1 MDKYMIISPIGEGSF
16 AKVYRGREKYTGRDV
31 ALKFISKLGK
41 TEKDL
46 NFLRREI
53 DILRKM
59 KHEHIV
65 EMLNSFE
72 TPNEI
77 VVVTERGL
85 ADLYQL
91 LEDDVSLPEDAVQK
105 IACQLVSALYYL
117 HSHRV
122 LHRDMKPQNIL
133 IFPSGRVKLCD
144 FGFARN
150 MTMDTMVLTSIKGT
164 PLYMCPELV
173 DEKPYDHSADLWA
186 LGCILYEVYHGKPP
200 FFTNNV
206 FHLIKMIGKESVKWP
221 KVISPDM
228 RSFLEGLLTKDS
240 THRLTWPD
248 LLQHPFVRTGVKV
261 PLLTESII
269 GPLTQPPTE
278 EQRILKQ
285 QQIKAKGV
293 SRGPSKLLSKFMPD
307 EHRKDAPKSP
317 GNKDKTPKKTKI
329 PTPQKPEVKQP
340 PPPPLHPPPPPPPP
354 PVEPI
359 INHSAL
365 IVDSLT
371 SQDDKFVSARDN
383 LTTSRTTEEQEI
395 EQYAE
400 QIESM
405 SNEQL
410 IHLIQQPAFGQLFQT
425 IQITVL
431 SKLLECTLNGASFY
445 RNMMKIIRFILQADI
460 DPNYIILFTNTI
472 HVPDLLLK
480 HLKAIFDHSTIR
492 KEPWFAHILYDILIV
507 LRLWFELITAYTLQ
521 QLDED
526 QCQFYLNMSHE
537 FLELTS
543 IILNIGSTLDYTICC
558 EALMILIILCESY
571 EDASPIL
578 CQAWYDPIRLDKC
591 QIWSAIAQL
600 ITTNSRIENPNAEI
614 YNETLMYTV
623 ATIAALTYPSQCL
636 PDELLEAKIK
646 VANSL
651 ALKLLD
657 SNYAAF
663 RDVWLGQFY
672 TPKCCSNIL
681 KALYGMCLSTPRFT
695 AFIFDGPFVSN
706 ELLSLIRGQ

>member
-354 PVEPI
+354 P
-359 INHSAL
+359 
-365 IVDSLT
+365 
-371 SQDDKFVSARDN
+371 
-383 LTTSRTTEEQEI
+383 SR
-395 EQYAE
+395 
-400 QIESM
+400 
-405 SNEQL
+405 
-410 IHLIQQPAFGQLFQT
+410 
-425 IQITVL
+425 
-431 SKLLECTLNGASFY
+431 
-445 RNMMKIIRFILQADI
+445 
-460 DPNYIILFTNTI
+460 
-472 HVPDLLLK
+472 
-480 HLKAIFDHSTIR
+480 
-492 KEPWFAHILYDILIV
+492 
-507 LRLWFELITAYTLQ
+507 
-521 QLDED
+521 
-526 QCQFYLNMSHE
+526 
-537 FLELTS
+537 
-543 IILNIGSTLDYTICC
+543 
-558 EALMILIILCESY
+558 
-571 EDASPIL
+571 
-578 CQAWYDPIRLDKC
+578 
-591 QIWSAIAQL
+591 
-600 ITTNSRIENPNAEI
+600 
-614 YNETLMYTV
+614 
-623 ATIAALTYPSQCL
+623 
-636 PDELLEAKIK
+636 
-646 VANSL
+646 
-651 ALKLLD
+651 
-657 SNYAAF
+657 
-663 RDVWLGQFY
+663 
-672 TPKCCSNIL
+672 
-681 KALYGMCLSTPRFT
+681 
-695 AFIFDGPFVSN
+695 
-706 ELLSLIRGQ
+706 